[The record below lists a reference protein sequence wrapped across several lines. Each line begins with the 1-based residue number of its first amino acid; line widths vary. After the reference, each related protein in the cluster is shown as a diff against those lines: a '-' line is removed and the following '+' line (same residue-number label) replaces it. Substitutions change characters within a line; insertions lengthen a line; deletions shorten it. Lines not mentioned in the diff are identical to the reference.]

1 MVTFS
6 GGCNSVLISQWPQ
19 NVLSH
24 PSSSVEMHCYQ
35 NDTDFINMYWYIQ
48 MNNQGLVLITMY
60 VKGNNPTYEEDFKS
74 GYKVSSSE
82 TKKRSLTVEI
92 VKPEDSALYLCAA
105 IRKWIIYPYNMMI
118 NKTAKQYYQTLQGGS
133 EMSTEFPDSRN
144 KDFCVSQT
152 FSCKQKTESMVLRL
166 HLSPALTQDVQS
178 SSRIYYIPESDSIL
192 TLCLSVSTGPV
203 VGITF
208 EQTPFLSRRSEQK
221 VDIHCQHD
229 DSSYIIMYWYQQ
241 LKSKGAL
248 ELIGY
253 GYSLQEPNY
262 EDKFKARFKLNRET
276 TQKGSLKISNLT
288 PEDSGTY
295 FCAASVHIFGGL
307 DFLLLCFHTIAPAT
321 LYLFSDAVTITQRPE
336 NVIKR
341 NGDPVTLY
349 CEHDDNNHDYMYWYR
364 QGEDWRLLLISYSNA
379 PNMVYSDKA
388 FESGFKMLRP
398 EIKNS
403 SLEIQ
408 SLKEED
414 VAVYFCASSL
424 SASPL
429 VLQQEDPMYP
439 SVGDTV
445 SLQCSVA
452 AGSSMSSYT
461 MQWYRQKDRHRAVEF
476 IKNEYDAADSGPDEH
491 FQVSIAASEN
501 QFTLEI
507 RNLSKEDTATYYC
520 AASHSAVRLWR
531 ACTRRRGGSRTP
543 GIASEDT

>member
-1 MVTFS
+1 VTQRPENGIKTNGDPVTMYCEHDDNNHDNIYWYRRGKDGGFLLIAYSYGTNMVANEKAFEK
-6 GGCNSVLISQWPQ
+6 GFKMLRPEIKNSSLEIQSLKEEDAAVYFCA
-19 NVLSH
+19 
-24 PSSSVEMHCYQ
+24 SSVTHC
-35 NDTDFINMYWYIQ
+35 
-48 MNNQGLVLITMY
+48 L
-60 VKGNNPTYEEDFKS
+60 S
-74 GYKVSSSE
+74 
-82 TKKRSLTVEI
+82 
-92 VKPEDSALYLCAA
+92 
-105 IRKWIIYPYNMMI
+105 YPYNMMI

-133 EMSTEFPDSRN
+133 EMSTEFPESRN
-144 KDFCVSQT
+144 KDVCVSQT
-152 FSCKQKTESMVLRL
+152 FSCKQKTESMALRL
-166 HLSPALTQDVQS
+166 HLSPALRQDVQS

-248 ELIGY
+248 ELIGS
-253 GYSLQEPNY
+253 GYSLQDPNY

-276 TQKGSLKISNLT
+276 TQKGSLTISNST

-295 FCAASVHIFGGL
+295 FCAASIHIFGGL
-307 DFLLLCFHTIAPAT
+307 DFLLLCFHTISPAT
-321 LYLFSDAVTITQRPE
+321 LYFFSDAVTITQRPE

-364 QGEDWRLLLISYSNA
+364 QGEDRRLLLISYSNA

-408 SLKEED
+408 GLKEED
-414 VAVYFCASSL
+414 AAVYFCASSITHYVRP
-424 SASPL
+424 ASQL
-429 VLQQEDPMYP
+429 HN
-439 SVGDTV
+439 
-445 SLQCSVA
+445 
-452 AGSSMSSYT
+452 
-461 MQWYRQKDRHRAVEF
+461 K
-476 IKNEYDAADSGPDEH
+476 
-491 FQVSIAASEN
+491 
-501 QFTLEI
+501 
-507 RNLSKEDTATYYC
+507 
-520 AASHSAVRLWR
+520 
-531 ACTRRRGGSRTP
+531 
-543 GIASEDT
+543 